1 MKNVYSVILVSIM
14 LLASCDYAKRQTI
27 APEYNPF
34 SMLGGNGSSEQNQ
47 KVSNALDKYP
57 CRTSRIDRVMTY
69 RLATKASQSSN
80 YVSPWHVVSTMGG
93 SIQEIFF
100 GVSRFNDLLV
110 VSRVKVGNEPV
121 LYATVFFCAGKEDD
135 ADRQFLNDKAFLTH
149 FYTTP
154 TVGLHHNERNCQFNG
169 ASANTYSCLDD
180 SAFSLENSP
189 PCPPGLEKINTKFQP
204 ICH

>member
-1 MKNVYSVILVSIM
+1 MTKSFITLFSCLI
-14 LLASCDYAKRQTI
+14 LLASCDYARRQSV

-47 KVSNALDKYP
+47 LVTNALDKYS
-57 CRTSRIDRVMTY
+57 CQTSRINRVMTY

-110 VSRVKVGNEPV
+110 ISRVKVGDEAV
-121 LYATVFFCAGKEDD
+121 LYATVFFCSGKEDD
-135 ADRQFLNDKAFLTH
+135 ADRKFLNDNAILTH
-149 FYTTP
+149 FYSTP
-154 TVGLHHNERNCQFNG
+154 TVGLHHNERNCKFNG
-169 ASANTYSCLDD
+169 ASANIYSCLDD
-180 SAFSLENSP
+180 SAFSIENSP
-189 PCPPGLEKINTKFQP
+189 PCPPGLQKVNTKFQP